1 MLDVHCSRFA
11 KFSRFVDHCNADFCC
26 SLQLR
31 PGRFPLDQQEKKS
44 SMPLSG
50 HKREREG
57 GDYND
62 AASGSGARSYAGP
75 IPSGSHLGMLDLAM
89 SAF

>member
-1 MLDVHCSRFA
+1 MDAVLEI
-11 KFSRFVDHCNADFCC
+11 KNANTVERRRC

-44 SMPLSG
+44 SMALSG

-75 IPSGSHLGMLDLAM
+75 MPSGSHLGMLDLVM
-89 SAF
+89 IAF

>member
-1 MLDVHCSRFA
+1 MFIVLGSL
-11 KFSRFVDHCNADFCC
+11 FSATPIFVAAF
-26 SLQLR
+26 QLR

-44 SMPLSG
+44 SMALSG
-50 HKREREG
+50 HKRESEG

-75 IPSGSHLGMLDLAM
+75 MPSGLHLGMLDLVM
-89 SAF
+89 FAF

>member
-1 MLDVHCSRFA
+1 MA
-11 KFSRFVDHCNADFCC
+11 
-26 SLQLR
+26 
-31 PGRFPLDQQEKKS
+31 
-44 SMPLSG
+44 LSG

-89 SAF
+89 IAF

>member
-1 MLDVHCSRFA
+1 VQNPFLRWTLDVHCLGSLFIA
-11 KFSRFVDHCNADFCC
+11 TPIFCC

-31 PGRFPLDQQEKKS
+31 AGRFPLDQQEKKS
-44 SMPLSG
+44 SMALSG

-62 AASGSGARSYAGP
+62 AASG
-75 IPSGSHLGMLDLAM
+75 
-89 SAF
+89 

>member
-1 MLDVHCSRFA
+1 MFIVLGSLFG
-11 KFSRFVDHCNADFCC
+11 NADF
-26 SLQLR
+26 LVAAFQLR

-44 SMPLSG
+44 SMALLTSG

-75 IPSGSHLGMLDLAM
+75 MPSGSHFSMSDLAM
-89 SAF
+89 FAF